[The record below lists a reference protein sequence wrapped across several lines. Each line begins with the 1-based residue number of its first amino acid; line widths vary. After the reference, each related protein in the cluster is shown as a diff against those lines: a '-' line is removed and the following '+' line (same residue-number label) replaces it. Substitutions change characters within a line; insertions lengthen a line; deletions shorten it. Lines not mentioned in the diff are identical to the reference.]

1 MTILLWEIKHT
12 LTMPLI
18 DFEFAFVNVALII
31 LSLSNSVVLAIL
43 PITFVVPAKLVLH
56 SSLTSD
62 LTFVELSFIDFPILF
77 DKHAE
82 TMGVVLLP
90 LPSVTIS
97 ILIKH
102 FARARLLVRLEEAI
116 VRVTACLYFSADSVL
131 FVVLYL
137 AFENFSLLCN
147 SPHEAVHPSSVPHS
161 EHHLTSAENFH
172 CQLVHLALLELPN
185 AKASI
190 LKDQKTFP
198 IWLAFLVRFTCVED
212 VLTGFGLVQEFLFQV
227 NLPKDK

>member
-62 LTFVELSFIDFPILF
+62 LTFVELSFIDVQIFFHKL
-77 DKHAE
+77 AE

-90 LPSVTIS
+90 LPCVAIS

-102 FARARLLVRLEEAI
+102 FAHARLLVQLEEAI
-116 VRVTACLYFSADSVL
+116 VGVTTCLNFSANPVL
-131 FVVLYL
+131 LVVLYL

-147 SPHEAVHPSSVPHS
+147 SPHEAVHPSCVPHS
-161 EHHLTSAENFH
+161 VHHFTSAENFH
-172 CQLVHLALLELPN
+172 CQLVHLTLLKMPN

-190 LKDQKTFP
+190 LKDQNTFP
-198 IWLAFLVRFTCVED
+198 IWLAFFVGFTCVEG
-212 VLTGFGLVQEFLFQV
+212 VLTSFSLMQESLFQV
-227 NLPKDK
+227 DLAKIK

>member
-1 MTILLWEIKHT
+1 
-12 LTMPLI
+12 MPLVV
-18 DFEFAFVNVALII
+18 FELTFVDVAHAIF
-31 LSLSNSVVLAIL
+31 SLSKSVELAIL
-43 PITFVVPAKLVLH
+43 PITFVVPAELVLH

-102 FARARLLVRLEEAI
+102 FAHARLLVRLEEAI
-116 VRVTACLYFSADSVL
+116 VGVTTCLNFSANPVL
-131 FVVLYL
+131 LVVLYL

-147 SPHEAVHPSSVPHS
+147 SPHEAVHPSCVPHS
-161 EHHLTSAENFH
+161 VHHLTSAENFH

-190 LKDQKTFP
+190 LKDQNTFP
-198 IWLAFLVRFTCVED
+198 IWLAFFVGFTCVEG
-212 VLTGFGLVQEFLFQV
+212 VLTSFSLMQESLFQV
-227 NLPKDK
+227 DLAKIK